1 MKRLFIGCRVR
12 IVENAPIDRHAKIAI
27 NREGIIT
34 GRCDHAGK
42 PHFTSGVGH
51 KDLEWHVDVEGT
63 GSWCATSAVL
73 EPIIPEGNKV
83 ISWEE
88 CLWTPHHNKV

>member
-1 MKRLFIGCRVR
+1 MYS
-12 IVENAPIDRHAKIAI
+12 E
-27 NREGIIT
+27 REGVIT

-42 PHFTSGVGH
+42 MFFTASTGGLGH
-51 KDLEWHVDVEGT
+51 KDLEWHVKIEGT
-63 GSWCATSAVL
+63 GVTEWCATSMVL

-88 CLWTPHHNKV
+88 CLWTPHQDKLHHNV